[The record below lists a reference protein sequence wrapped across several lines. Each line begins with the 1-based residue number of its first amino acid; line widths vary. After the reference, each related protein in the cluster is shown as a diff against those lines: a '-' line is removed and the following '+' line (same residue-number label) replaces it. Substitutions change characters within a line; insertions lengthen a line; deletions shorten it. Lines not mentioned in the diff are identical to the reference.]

1 MPVCNTYELTK
12 TTVPWHCKVGR
23 SPTLHAHAARPTYML
38 SWIEHTVTSGGHST
52 VVQQVFKSGV
62 VVRRSDCS
70 KKCDDTN
77 VASNVAAHIH
87 DMTYL
92 VPSLKYHDY
101 TALIQITRDAAAKK
115 LLMHGWSKEGWG
127 RERGTATSAK
137 TCWYCLAV

>member
-1 MPVCNTYELTK
+1 MPVCNTYQLLRLQYLG
-12 TTVPWHCKVGR
+12 TVKLGVVRPCMR
-23 SPTLHAHAARPTYML
+23 HAARPTYML

-137 TCWYCLAV
+137 TCWYCLSV